1 MRKNQFLKVKNNRLE
16 LEKDF
21 MRVEDIELKDKEVK
35 IKRKIEEPFFKPII
49 VYKDDMDKFEQ
60 KEMKITVTY
69 SCLQFTV
76 AVYSL

>member
-1 MRKNQFLKVKNNRLE
+1 MRLE
-16 LEKDF
+16 
-21 MRVEDIELKDKEVK
+21 DIKLKDKEGK

-60 KEMKITVTY
+60 KAIKITVAY